1 VAFKKR
7 AARPPVP
14 ASPEALY
21 PMLSHGA
28 AAPRELWSRQADV
41 LRAYDRLK
49 DKNGQFPADVA
60 IELPTGAGKTLV
72 GCLIAE
78 WRRRKYAETVAY
90 VAPTRQLAGQ
100 AAAQARLYGI
110 PAVDLTGSHT
120 KWNPADE
127 ISFRQGSAIAFATY
141 SAVFNASPYVTAQN
155 LVLDDAHAAEGYV
168 AGNWSIRIRR
178 SDRAFPVVLDVLAHA
193 GAVPADV
200 IRRLRL
206 DDLDDAGGHDT
217 DDEEVS
223 SAVYLAGIAETA
235 AAAGDLEQVL
245 DDAAAQGGLPR
256 RSKFALD
263 MVRGSLPACLAY
275 VSGRELLIR
284 PLIAP
289 TRFHDEFGD
298 ARHRVY
304 MSATLGDGGELERAF
319 GRRKITR
326 IPVPAGWE
334 TQGTGRRFFVFPD
347 LLRGLGSEE
356 RIAAFTTRAL
366 ELFGKAVLIAPSDHA
381 TTRLVAAVVPEQ
393 MPVWQPEEFAE
404 APEEFAEAPGG
415 VLALANRY
423 DGIDLPDEA
432 CRLVVL
438 AGLPVGMHLQE
449 RFLHE
454 SVKALAV
461 LTERIRTRLTQ
472 GAGRATRNSA
482 DYAAVIML
490 GRDLANFCAQ
500 PGVQA
505 ASHPEIRAELC
516 FGLDN
521 STGTQ
526 AREAM
531 GHLRAFHRQDEAW
544 HDAEQDIIASREEVA
559 RTRPPGTGQLAAAA
573 PHEVA
578 AVDAAWQGDWP
589 AAIDAAGKT
598 LAQLAGDEV
607 RHYQA
612 LWHYILAS
620 WAVIAAR
627 AGDRDRWQPVAETH
641 FADARAAAAGTRW
654 LAGLATS
661 ASQLIAP
668 RPPGPADPVDTA
680 AVSGIA
686 ASMLRTAAG
695 KKFTAIAQSVTD
707 GLGQASAAPYEA
719 ALVSLGE
726 LAGATVLRR
735 TGADAEPDAVWM
747 FGPHLWA
754 GFEAKTECSPDG
766 EISADIARQAGG
778 HINYAAA
785 STGAAAPPGSF
796 AVIVSPQDR
805 VHRAA
810 VAVASERV
818 YLVPPAVIAEMADR
832 LTSAWDSIRI
842 RTRTLGPDEAGPAI
856 AEILRARR
864 ALPSQWL
871 PGLTARRVADG

>member
-1 VAFKKR
+1 LHGVGFKTR

-14 ASPEALY
+14 SSPEALY

-49 DKNGQFPADVA
+49 DKSGQFPADIA

-78 WRRRKYAETVAY
+78 WRRRKYAEAVAY

-100 AAAQARLYGI
+100 AAAKARLYGI

-120 KWNPADE
+120 RWNPADE
-127 ISFRQGSAIAFATY
+127 VGFRQGDAVAFVTY
-141 SAVFNASPYVTAQN
+141 SAVFNASPYITAQT

-168 AGNWSIRIRR
+168 ASNWSIRIRR
-178 SDRAFPVVLDVLAHA
+178 GDRAFPVVLDVLAHA

-206 DDLDDAGGHDT
+206 DDLGDDGGG
-217 DDEEVS
+217 DEEVS
-223 SAVYLAGIAETA
+223 AAVYLAGIAETA

-245 DDAAAQGGLPR
+245 DDAAAHGGIPAG
-256 RSKFALD
+256 SQFALD
-263 MVRGSLPACLAY
+263 MVRGSLPACLTY
-275 VSGRELLIR
+275 VSGREVLIR

-289 TRFHDEFGD
+289 TRFHDAFGD

-347 LLRGLGSEE
+347 LLRGLDAGE
-356 RIAAFTTRAL
+356 RIADFTTAVL
-366 ELFGKAVLIAPSDHA
+366 GLFGKAVLIAPSDQA
-381 TTRLVAAVVPEQ
+381 KNRLAAAVVPGQ

-404 APEEFAEAPGG
+404 APEAFARAPGG

-438 AGLPVGMHLQE
+438 AGLPVGMDLQE
-449 RFLHE
+449 RFLHD

-482 DYAAVIML
+482 DYAAVLML
-490 GRDLANFCAQ
+490 GRDLANFCAE

-505 ASHPEIRAELC
+505 ASHPEIRAELS

-521 STGTQ
+521 SRGTQ

-531 GHLRAFHRQDEAW
+531 ENLRHFHRQDQDW
-544 HDAEQDIIASREEVA
+544 RVAEQGIIASREEVA

-589 AAIDAAGKT
+589 AAIDAAGKA
-598 LAQLAGDEV
+598 LAQLGGDDV

-654 LAGLATS
+654 LAGLTTS
-661 ASQLIAP
+661 AGQLIAT
-668 RPPGPADPVDTA
+668 RPHDAADPVDTA

-686 ASMLRTAAG
+686 ASPLRTAPA
-695 KKFTAIAQSVTD
+695 KKFTALAQSVTTM
-707 GLGQASAAPYEA
+707 LAQASAAPYET
-719 ALVSLGE
+719 ALAGLGE

-735 TGADAEPDAVWM
+735 TGADAAPDSV
-747 FGPHLWA
+747 
-754 GFEAKTECSPDG
+754 
-766 EISADIARQAGG
+766 
-778 HINYAAA
+778 
-785 STGAAAPPGSF
+785 
-796 AVIVSPQDR
+796 
-805 VHRAA
+805 
-810 VAVASERV
+810 
-818 YLVPPAVIAEMADR
+818 
-832 LTSAWDSIRI
+832 
-842 RTRTLGPDEAGPAI
+842 
-856 AEILRARR
+856 
-864 ALPSQWL
+864 
-871 PGLTARRVADG
+871 